1 MTTIAHGLG
10 PTRARVLA
18 LLQTSAT
25 PLTISEIAE
34 RLGLHQNS
42 SRFHLEALVSTG
54 YANRVQAETGAP
66 GRPPMRYHA
75 TTESP
80 ELHHTHLLELTQTL
94 LGQLSQLT
102 PDPAASATEAGRSW
116 GRQITPKTTSAPG
129 EPELIITDLIGHL
142 GERGFTTTRDEQGL
156 CFPRCPFRG
165 AIRPDLLPLVCA
177 VHQGFLEGYLEDT
190 GVGCDQLRIGPQLC
204 QVRLNW

>member
-54 YANRVQAETGAP
+54 YASRIQAETGAP

-75 TTESP
+75 TSESP

-102 PDPAASATEAGRSW
+102 PAPVASATEAGRSW
-116 GRQITPKTTSAPG
+116 GRQITPHATSSPG
-129 EPELIITDLIGHL
+129 DPESVITDLIGHL
-142 GERGFTTTRDEQGL
+142 GERGFTTTREEQDL
-156 CFPRCPFRG
+156 CFPRCPFRS
-165 AIRPDLLPLVCA
+165 AVQPDLLPLVCA

-190 GVGCDQLRIGPQLC
+190 GVCCGRLCVGPQMCRAHLS
-204 QVRLNW
+204 W